1 MISWPILLILF
12 LIFVNG
18 CSLQPQFQIE
28 RIGDL
33 GHFEF
38 REPDSR
44 MGGIIIGAPRGNSE
58 PAVVDY
64 VRWMS
69 ARTGAGYVVAYG
81 FGARRLTVSEPVVRS
96 VQHPG
101 ISDDPI
107 RRGSVFREFK
117 NLLKRTAQG
126 SVEIYLGVRFAG
138 DQSSA
143 ERIEVAT
150 SGFTFEELKVLKESY
165 IRIRDQFTA
174 DSAAPKVDVAV
185 EPLDKISWRVSGVK
199 HHGVLMIAEKGLNL
213 RLPRALSS
221 TEAKNK
227 YREILSLWA
236 AEAFKIV
243 DENPLTLPRVE
254 VRVLDFGKL
263 ESIPSRKK
271 LKGVVIAAPHGSFD
285 EHTAEIVYQIS
296 FRTGIAAV
304 IAKGFTPTEA
314 GGWRINVNRPSERRY
329 PTGDIEIGSKRADAV
344 YQSFKE
350 AVSEAS
356 QGDLDLYVDIH
367 QNARQKSI
375 EVATL
380 GVFKEQARLIKRAY
394 RDIRDRALRLT
405 PHVPAVDLLIEP
417 LDDVEIGAWAAKAH
431 GILGV
436 AKKSLHFEIPLY
448 DALATAP
455 ARDAYARILGDL
467 INRTYHLLMKG
478 E

>member
-1 MISWPILLILF
+1 MG
-12 LIFVNG
+12 G

-28 RIGDL
+28 RIADL
-33 GHFEF
+33 GYFEF
-38 REPDSR
+38 WEPDIR
-44 MGGIIIGAPRGNSE
+44 MGGVVIGAPRGNSE
-58 PAVVDY
+58 PAAVDY

-69 ARTGAGYVVAYG
+69 ERTGAGYVVAYG
-81 FGARRLTVSEPVVRS
+81 FGARRLTVSQPVVRS

-117 NLLKRTAQG
+117 NLLKRTANG
-126 SVEIYLGVRFAG
+126 NVEIYVGIRLAGEESGVR
-138 DQSSA
+138 Q
-143 ERIEVAT
+143 IEVAT
-150 SGFTFEELKVLKESY
+150 SGFTFEELKALKESY
-165 IRIRDQFTA
+165 LRIRDQLTA
-174 DSAAPKVDVAV
+174 DSAAPKVDIAMD
-185 EPLDKISWRVSGVK
+185 PLDKISWRVSGLK

-221 TEAKNK
+221 SEAKNK
-227 YREILSLWA
+227 YREILCLWA
-236 AEAFKIV
+236 AEAFKII
-243 DENPLTLPRVE
+243 DENPLTLPQAE
-254 VRVLDFGKL
+254 VRVLNHGRL
-263 ESIPSRKK
+263 ESIPSRKR
-271 LKGVVIAAPHGSFD
+271 LKGAVIGAPHGTFD
-285 EHTAEIVYQIS
+285 EYTAEIVKQIS
-296 FRTGIAAV
+296 FRTGIGAV
-304 IAKGFTPTEA
+304 IATGFTPTET

-350 AVSEAS
+350 AVFEAS

-367 QNARQKSI
+367 QNGRQKSI

-380 GVFKEQARLIKRAY
+380 GVFKDQAQLIKRAY

-405 PHVPAVDLLIEP
+405 PHVPTVDLLIEP
-417 LDDVEIGAWAAKAH
+417 LDGVEIGAWAAKAQ

-455 ARDAYARILGDL
+455 AREAYARILGDL
-467 INRTYHLLMKG
+467 INRTYHLLMKR